1 MLKESS
7 SSVRVFY
14 PPLSCEDLLNVLRQR
29 MPAVQEKLPVKRA
42 VLFGSYA
49 KRRHTIASDIDLL
62 IVYAGKPREDA
73 YALVKRTLNIR
84 RLEPHVYA
92 EEEYRQVEMTVER
105 MIRDGISIELEQ
117 GIETGTNQFGP
128 RGGH

>member
-14 PPLSCEDLLNVLRQR
+14 PPLSCEDLLNLLRQR
-29 MPAVQEKLPVKRA
+29 MPAVQEKLAVKRA

-92 EEEYRQVEMTVER
+92 EEEYRQVEITVER

>member
-14 PPLSCEDLLNVLRQR
+14 RPLSCEDLLNVLRQR
-29 MPAVQEKLPVKRA
+29 MPVVQEKLSVKRA

>member
-7 SSVRVFY
+7 SSVRIFY
-14 PPLSCEDLLNVLRQR
+14 PPLSCDDLLEILRQR
-29 MPAVQEKLPVKRA
+29 MQVLREKLPVKRA

-62 IVYAGKPREDA
+62 IVYAGKPRKDA

-92 EEEYRQVEMTVER
+92 EGEYLQVETTAKR
-105 MIRDGISIELEQ
+105 MIRGGISVEFDNEKLAHGQ
-117 GIETGTNQFGP
+117 TQA
-128 RGGH
+128 R